1 MQVKKKRSPVILQDK
16 MALALL
22 MFLFAGQTVGIWC
35 SLLLP
40 SNTPLDAYIFFGMI
54 WAVLPIVVLL
64 DPWRY
69 VMWNRFSEE
78 GVESHTLFRR
88 KRVEGYE
95 KYPYLLHG
103 KYLHGVYWRHY
114 IILTDRRL
122 KDMELRQINHVAP
135 SEHMI
140 KVQYSKKVYDVLAE
154 VLPPKQRASLT
165 AIQWE
170 DPKK

>member
-1 MQVKKKRSPVILQDK
+1 MEVKKKRSPAIFQDK
-16 MALALL
+16 MVLALL
-22 MFLFAGQTVGIWC
+22 IFSFVGQSIEAWCILF
-35 SLLLP
+35 LP
-40 SNTPLDAYIFFGMI
+40 SDVPLFAYIFFGAI

-69 VMWNRFSEE
+69 VVWNRFSEE

-88 KRVEGYE
+88 KKIAPYE

-122 KDMELRQINHVAP
+122 KDRELQHINHVAP

-140 KVQYSKKVYDVLAE
+140 KVQYSKKVYDVLVE

-165 AIQWE
+165 SIRWE
-170 DPKK
+170 EPKK